1 MHSFVSLTAHLGA
14 WPWEGRGTTTVTGIP
29 TIATLDVRALSHAQ
43 HVQARRAFEQLSEL
57 RFLPFDQIDEDE
69 ARTEL
74 DRSLLV
80 DVLGLDPALCETGGP
95 MERLRRK
102 LAAEPQIHA
111 NKRTR
116 LVFTPNGETSISRT
130 G

>member
-1 MHSFVSLTAHLGA
+1 VL
-14 WPWEGRGTTTVTGIP
+14 
-29 TIATLDVRALSHAQ
+29 ALSVDLHDE
-43 HVQARRAFEQLSEL
+43 ARKIFERLSDA
-57 RFLPFDQIDEDE
+57 RFLPFDQVDEDE
-69 ARTEL
+69 WRAEL

-80 DVLGLDPALCETGGP
+80 NVLGLNEALCQPGGP

-102 LAAEPQIHA
+102 LAAEPQIHS

-116 LVFTPNGETSISRT
+116 LVFTDDGERSEPRRDR